1 MADRISI
8 VKVFTCRQAKLFLK
22 VFALTITAILNF
34 LVKFFFISVAEP
46 EASFF
51 VCAIYL
57 QKYLASDLP
66 DPVLN

>member
-22 VFALTITAILNF
+22 VFALNYSNLELF
-34 LVKFFFISVAEP
+34 SQVFFISVAEP

-51 VCAIYL
+51 CVCHI
-57 QKYLASDLP
+57 ASDLP